1 MGKSHL
7 DIELPSLTIEKGE
20 KENWVVLVR
29 LYGGEEVLGRFS
41 HLVRY
46 WRFQKKNK
54 DIKSDQIKK
63 IDEIA
68 GFKKGYK
75 KHLACH
81 QGFTSACGLRVC

>member
-41 HLVRY
+41 HLVRD

-54 DIKSDQIKK
+54 ETKSDQINKYTK
-63 IDEIA
+63 
-68 GFKKGYK
+68 
-75 KHLACH
+75 
-81 QGFTSACGLRVC
+81 LRVSKKATKSIEHATKDSPLPVG